1 MTVDTVSGKRCLVLG
16 GGGFIGRHIVEALQR
31 SGAQVRVF
39 GRGLD
44 IFEDSDV
51 EIVTGDF
58 GDTARLK
65 VAIQNIDVVFHLIN
79 TTSPAT
85 AESNPMF
92 DITTNLVGTVALLS
106 LCKDAGIERVIF
118 ASSGGTVYG
127 AVDEFPIRED
137 VLPNPISSYGITK
150 LSLERYLSLYN
161 YSHGMKNIVLRV
173 ANPYG
178 PFQTGAKAQGV
189 IGTFMRAALYG
200 EPVKIIGIDS
210 IRDYIYVGDVA
221 SAFVAAAEYRG
232 TGHLFNVGTGIG
244 RALRDVVR
252 DVQAVTG
259 IALNSDVLPARRF
272 DVARSVLDV
281 TAARTELHWVA
292 DADWNESLQTT
303 WQWVRDYNATRRH

>member
-1 MTVDTVSGKRCLVLG
+1 MIVDTVSRKRCLVLG
-16 GGGFIGRHIVEALQR
+16 GGGFIGRHVVDALQR
-31 SGAQVRVF
+31 SGAAVRVF

-44 IFEDSDV
+44 IFADSDV
-51 EIVTGDF
+51 ETVTGDF
-58 GDTARLK
+58 GDVARLK
-65 VAIQNIDVVFHLIN
+65 VAIQNVDIVFHLIN

-85 AESNPMF
+85 AENNPMF

-106 LCKDAGIERVIF
+106 LCRDAGIERVIF

-127 AVDEFPIRED
+127 AVTDFPIRED

-150 LSLERYLSLYN
+150 LSLEKYLSLYN

-189 IGTFMRAALYG
+189 IGTFMRAALHG
-200 EPVKIIGIDS
+200 DTVNVIGIDS
-210 IRDYIYVGDVA
+210 IRDYVYVGDVA

-232 TGHLFNVGTGIG
+232 DRHLFNVGTGVG
-244 RALRDVVR
+244 RALRDVIR
-252 DVQAVTG
+252 DVQATTG
-259 IALNSDVLPARRF
+259 IVLDSKVSPARPF

-281 TAARTELHWVA
+281 TAAREQLNWVA
-292 DADWNESLQTT
+292 DADWSASLQTT
-303 WQWVRDYNATRRH
+303 WQWVRDHGTSRAR